1 MPRIHDEETPLLRHA
16 SDDDEHDACYESHL
30 TASSSTTT
38 LAAPAVAASGS
49 DSSIIKPVKA
59 SAAATREETPLPWA
73 QFSLVLFLQLAEPLT
88 SQVIYPFV
96 PELIRSLGITNG
108 DETRVGYYVG
118 LMQSIFF
125 ATQALTVL
133 HWSRLSDTLGR
144 KPVLLTGLSGLAL
157 SMYAFGLSRSFPALV
172 FSRALNGFLNG
183 NIGVIKSIM
192 GEMTD
197 DTNVAR
203 AFAYQPIA
211 WSTGATLGPLIGG
224 SLSRPA
230 EKFPDTFGHSEFFR
244 TYPYFLPCAI
254 PATFTIICWSVVYLF
269 LEETNPTGYTLS
281 SLFFK
286 SKSKSLSPTLMEK
299 KTQPALLSLLTPRVT
314 LAASN
319 YALLSLLDIAYR
331 ALQPVFLSTPLSLAG
346 PGLSPRSI
354 GWALA
359 GLGVMNG
366 AFQVLGFAK
375 AVKRWGV
382 RNCYLAGI
390 ACAGAIFMTFP
401 AMSVVVRWG
410 IITPSTTDTAPE
422 EESMTETARNIVYAI
437 LFLQLVLTVGL
448 NICYGC
454 VFIYIN
460 GAAAS
465 RKTLGATNGLAQ
477 MMVSVMRAIGPAS
490 ASGLFSLSLK
500 IGQLEGGEMTLKGLV
515 GSWLVYGVMLV
526 LVGVAYGVGRM
537 LPEEVWKREE
547 ESE

>member
-1 MPRIHDEETPLLRHA
+1 
-16 SDDDEHDACYESHL
+16 
-30 TASSSTTT
+30 
-38 LAAPAVAASGS
+38 
-49 DSSIIKPVKA
+49 
-59 SAAATREETPLPWA
+59 
-73 QFSLVLFLQLAEPLT
+73 
-88 SQVIYPFV
+88 
-96 PELIRSLGITNG
+96 
-108 DETRVGYYVG
+108 
-118 LMQSIFF
+118 
-125 ATQALTVL
+125 
-133 HWSRLSDTLGR
+133 
-144 KPVLLTGLSGLAL
+144 
-157 SMYAFGLSRSFPALV
+157 MYAFGLSRSFPALV

-211 WSTGATLGPLIGG
+211 WSTGSTLGPLIGG

-230 EKFPDTFGHSEFFR
+230 EKFPETFGDSEFFR

-254 PATFTIICWSVVYLF
+254 PATFTIICWTVVFFF
-269 LEETNPTGYTLS
+269 LEEVRYYDIGVPIINHQSSYFALQTNPTGYTIS

-286 SKSKSLSPTLMEK
+286 SKSKSLSPIQEK
-299 KTQPALLSLLTPRVT
+299 KTQPALLSLLTPRVA

-390 ACAGAIFMTFP
+390 VCAAAIFITFP

-410 IITPSTTDTAPE
+410 LVPSPTGTEIE
-422 EESMTETARNIVYAI
+422 EESLTETARYIVYGI

-454 VFIYIN
+454 IFIYIN

-477 MMVSVMRAIGPAS
+477 MGVSIMRAIGPAS
-490 ASGLFSLSLK
+490 ASSLFSLSLK
-500 IGQLEGGEMTLKGLV
+500 IGEC
-515 GSWLVYGVMLV
+515 
-526 LVGVAYGVGRM
+526 
-537 LPEEVWKREE
+537 
-547 ESE
+547 